1 MYPEQTICFD
11 FNSKLKSRHKKALN
25 FMHVQHPPLDVASDT
40 NNNIMVC
47 YSHSFVFV
55 MIDLYNIAVADRPD
69 AVRIQ
74 VGVFQDSI

>member
-47 YSHSFVFV
+47 YYHAFVFIILIYTIRSTYK
-55 MIDLYNIAVADRPD
+55 MIKFFD
-69 AVRIQ
+69 
-74 VGVFQDSI
+74 

>member
-25 FMHVQHPPLDVASDT
+25 FMYAQHPPLDVASDT

-47 YSHSFVFV
+47 YYNSFVFV
-55 MIDLYNIAVADRPD
+55 ITDKYNSLDVQNDEVFMID
-69 AVRIQ
+69 
-74 VGVFQDSI
+74 SITVE

>member
-11 FNSKLKSRHKKALN
+11 FNSKLKSRHKRALN
-25 FMHVQHPPLDVASDT
+25 FMYSQHPPLDVASDI

-47 YSHSFVFV
+47 YYHSFVFV

-74 VGVFQDSI
+74 AGVFQDSI